1 MALFTTKTS
10 WLGPPGSALASHRR
24 KFFAPTPAP
33 TARPAFASHSTL
45 STRTTFAPS
54 SVLAAWLAFTS
65 CSALGSRF
73 ATTFATTS
81 ATTSTTACAPGHMP
95 LERRVWSDWFF
106 QDISWFKGFSQVV
119 CHVPFEIVWERLV
132 SCNASQEFLT
142 SLFTETITMYEF
154 QATANTE
161 IASLFQLN
169 LLQNN

>member
-24 KFFAPTPAP
+24 KFFAPTPAQ

-54 SVLAAWLAFTS
+54 SAWLAFTS

-73 ATTFATTS
+73 APTS

-95 LERRVWSDWFF
+95 LERRLWSDWVF
-106 QDISWFKGFSQVV
+106 QDVSWFKGFSQVV

-142 SLFTETITMYEF
+142 SLFTETITMHEF
-154 QATANTE
+154 QTTAQTE
-161 IASLFQLN
+161 IASLFQLK